1 MPLSSLF
8 LPAADIW
15 LDPQFLPL
23 AEAARLQQEL
33 TETLQWRQEPIRLF
47 GKEVL
52 QPRLTAWYGD
62 ATAQYSYSGLM
73 LTPQP
78 WAPALL
84 GLRTQVEQAAGT
96 TFNSVLLNLYRT
108 GQDSM
113 GWHADDEP
121 ELGPEPI
128 IASVSLGATRR
139 FRLRPRHPQELNHA
153 PFGLDLPS
161 GSLLVMRGTT
171 QQHWLH
177 AVPKTARP
185 VRPRINLTFRTIH
198 ARPGR

>member
-1 MPLSSLF
+1 
-8 LPAADIW
+8 
-15 LDPQFLPL
+15 
-23 AEAARLQQEL
+23 
-33 TETLQWRQEPIRLF
+33 
-47 GKEVL
+47 L

-62 ATAQYSYSGLM
+62 ATARYSYSGLD

-78 WAPALL
+78 WTPALL
-84 GLRTQVEQAAGT
+84 ALRTQVEQATGV

-121 ELGPEPI
+121 ELGPEPV
-128 IASVSLGATRR
+128 IASISLGATRR
-139 FRLRPRHPQELNHA
+139 FRLRPRHSQQLPHA
-153 PFGLDLPS
+153 PLGLDLPS

-171 QQHWLH
+171 QQHWQH

-185 VRPRINLTFRTIH
+185 VGPRLNLTFRTIH
-198 ARPGR
+198 AQPGR